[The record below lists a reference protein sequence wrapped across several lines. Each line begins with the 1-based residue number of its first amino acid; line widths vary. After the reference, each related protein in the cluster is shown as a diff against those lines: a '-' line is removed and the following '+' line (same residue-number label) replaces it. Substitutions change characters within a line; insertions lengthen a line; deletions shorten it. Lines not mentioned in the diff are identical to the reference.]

1 MNISEH
7 TDNFIQEMKRRN
19 YSKNT
24 IESYSSCIKFFFS
37 QSKKDHPKNIN
48 ENDIKY
54 FLGTFKEVNTQR
66 NYHSAIKKFYDIC
79 LGQKNKFRYIPY
91 AKKNNKLPIVLSVEE
106 IQRMFSVCENLKHK
120 VILGLLYSCGLRVS
134 ELINLKWNHVDRS
147 RKVINIIQAK
157 GNKDRQ
163 VGLPE
168 DIIELLTDYWK
179 VYKSK
184 EYVLNG
190 QFPEKKLQY
199 SDRSVGEVIN
209 QLAEKAKIFNKKVYP
224 HLIRHCYATHL
235 LEYGTDISLIQ
246 KLLGHGSIKTTQIYT
261 HISPNLISS
270 VRSPIS
276 NIKLK

>member
-1 MNISEH
+1 MNISQH
-7 TDNFIQEMKRRN
+7 TNTFIEEMKRRN

-24 IESYSSCIKFFFS
+24 IENYSSCIKFFFS
-37 QSKKDHPKNIN
+37 QSEKDHPSKIN
-48 ENDIKY
+48 EGDIKI
-54 FLGTFKEVNTQR
+54 FLGKFKEVNTQR

-79 LGQKNKFRYIPY
+79 LGQKNKFKYIPY

-106 IQRMFSVCENLKHK
+106 IQRMFYVCENLKHK

-168 DIIELLTDYWK
+168 DIIELLTDYWEI
-179 VYKSK
+179 YKSK
-184 EYVLNG
+184 EHVLNG
-190 QFPEKKLQY
+190 QNSLQY
-199 SDRSVGEVIN
+199 SDRSVGEVIK
-209 QLAEKAKIFNKKVYP
+209 QLAEKAKIFNKKVHP

-276 NIKLK
+276 NIKL